1 MLLLFPDEDTVL
13 KRWNHYRLKFL
24 VEKIGMSIASQAMYT
39 ICGLVDHMIYKSSS
53 EAAKALVLPSASDSV
68 KEI

>member
-1 MLLLFPDEDTVL
+1 
-13 KRWNHYRLKFL
+13 
-24 VEKIGMSIASQAMYT
+24 MSIASQAMYT
-39 ICGLVDHMIYKSSS
+39 TCGLVDHMICKSSS